1 MIKVKTEQAK
11 TTLTTTHS
19 SVQLEGEIQGCHQQ
33 DSVPVWH
40 QGVMVEGLDENDSDF
55 YQVDSNTSIFM
66 MYKIEVDSNIQTTV

>member
-19 SVQLEGEIQGCHQQ
+19 SVQLEGEIQGCRQQ

-40 QGVMVEGLDENDSDF
+40 QGVMVEALHHHGATVHRHQRQLASET
-55 YQVDSNTSIFM
+55 TSAA
-66 MYKIEVDSNIQTTV
+66 SLSWNWR